1 LSSDFLNFVFRVT
14 FLFFSD
20 LKVSLVVAIQGK
32 NEQERLNKAKRLP
45 RELERGAIVVRGAMV
60 VGLINRHFQ

>member
-1 LSSDFLNFVFRVT
+1 LSSDFLNFVFRVS

-32 NEQERLNKAKRLP
+32 NEQERLNKAKRLR
-45 RELERGAIVVRGAMV
+45 REQERGAIVVRGAMV
-60 VGLINRHFQ
+60 VG